1 MLYNLSFINYAGDLD
16 DIQQQL
22 KNVERNISL
31 LADQNFVN
39 KMIAKIIDQVS
50 SNQTEG
56 RRLLETKIENQTLE
70 LNQINCAGNTL
81 QTYSH
86 RIIYLV

>member
-1 MLYNLSFINYAGDLD
+1 MSLINYAGGLVLD
-16 DIQQQL
+16 GMQQQL
-22 KNVERNISL
+22 TNVERKISL
-31 LADQNFVN
+31 LADKNLVYE
-39 KMIAKIIDQVS
+39 MTARIIHNVS

-56 RRLLETKIENQTLE
+56 RRLLETKIETLE
-70 LNQINCAGNTL
+70 LNQINCTGNTL

>member
-1 MLYNLSFINYAGDLD
+1 MSFINYVGGLVLD
-16 DIQQQL
+16 GMQQQL
-22 KNVERNISL
+22 TNVERNISF
-31 LADQNFVN
+31 LADKNLVYE
-39 KMIAKIIDQVS
+39 MAARIIHNVS

-56 RRLLETKIENQTLE
+56 RRLLETKIETLE
-70 LNQINCAGNTL
+70 LNQINCTGNTL

>member
-1 MLYNLSFINYAGDLD
+1 MSFINYAGGLVLD
-16 DIQQQL
+16 GMQQQL
-22 KNVERNISL
+22 TNVERKISL
-31 LADQNFVN
+31 LADKNLVYE
-39 KMIAKIIDQVS
+39 MTARIIHNVS

-56 RRLLETKIENQTLE
+56 RRLLETKIETLE
-70 LNQINCAGNTL
+70 LNQINCTGNTF

>member
-1 MLYNLSFINYAGDLD
+1 MSFINYAGGLVLD
-16 DIQQQL
+16 GMQQQL
-22 KNVERNISL
+22 TNVERNISF
-31 LADQNFVN
+31 LADKNLVYE
-39 KMIAKIIDQVS
+39 MTARIIHNVS

-56 RRLLETKIENQTLE
+56 RRLLETKIETLE
-70 LNQINCAGNTL
+70 LNQINCTGNTL